1 MNKPETKTKIPPAVY
16 LLLSL
21 TLLLAIRA
29 IPLFK
34 GSIGS
39 YGYDYGFYLY
49 AASHLHPL
57 SLSGWLVAL
66 WGGYSNPLFYLAH
79 AFFIPPNIIIN
90 QLYLLFTIL
99 VALSFY
105 WFFGNNKKAAAWAV
119 ILCATSLI
127 QTESYT
133 MFLWKNWAA
142 LPFLI
147 LAFKFY
153 RDRNWRWLTVSTI
166 VVSLTHRTTLI
177 VLLLTLAV
185 TFAIELYKEKKYKSL
200 SKFLALA
207 LGLVIFGTFFPQLRL
222 VATDLLQNNNTYVR
236 TGLFLEGQNLFSL
249 LWPYLLLALP
259 GAYLYI
265 KNKQPLILTVL
276 TGICGLWFIF
286 HLPFYHRFL
295 IYLDLAL
302 IFYSAYFLGQQKFHT
317 WPKKIALACVILF
330 LSWQS
335 YNFASAKIPLIS
347 KSEIQEI
354 KNFNQPGAFILAL
367 SADDAPWLL
376 GYAKNVRLGAPGL
389 LEDPHTFEE
398 WNMFWQNQKQID
410 FISKYPRPLYF
421 YGRSYRLQGGIDI
434 CFLEVSKNFFF
445 YDFSCPNIQN

>member
-1 MNKPETKTKIPPAVY
+1 MNKPETKTKTPTAVY

-21 TLLLAIRA
+21 TLLLVIRA
-29 IPLFK
+29 VPLFK

-39 YGYDYGFYLY
+39 FGYDYGFYLY

-99 VALSFY
+99 LALSFY
-105 WFFGNNKKAAAWAV
+105 WFFGTNKKAAAWAV

-127 QTESYT
+127 QTESYA

-153 RDRNWRWLTVSTI
+153 RDRNWRWLTVSAI
-166 VVSLTHRTTLI
+166 AVALTHRTTLI
-177 VLLLTLAV
+177 ILLLTLAI
-185 TFAIELYKEKKYKSL
+185 TFTVELNKEKKYQHL
-200 SKFLALA
+200 IEFLILV
-207 LGLVIFGTFFPQLRL
+207 LGLGILGAFLPQLRS
-222 VATDLLQNNNTYVR
+222 VAIDLLQNNNSYVR
-236 TGLFLEGQNLFSL
+236 TGLFLERQNLFTL

-265 KNKQPLILTVL
+265 KNKQPLILTVF
-276 TGICGLWFIF
+276 TVVCGLWYIF

-295 IYLDLAL
+295 IYLDLSL
-302 IFYSAYFLGQQKFHT
+302 IFYSAYFLGQQNFHT
-317 WPKKIALACVILF
+317 WLKKISLACVILF
-330 LSWQS
+330 LTWQA
-335 YNFASAKIPLIS
+335 YNFASTKLPLIS
-347 KSEIQEI
+347 RSEIQEI
-354 KNFNQPGAFILAL
+354 KNFNQPGAFILAV

-376 GYAKNVRLGAPGL
+376 GFAQNARLGAPGL

-398 WNMFWQNQKQID
+398 WNMFWQNQNQIN

-421 YGRSYRLQGGIDI
+421 YQRSYRMQNGIDE
-434 CFLEVSKNFFF
+434 CFLRISENFYQYNFN
-445 YDFSCPNIQN
+445 CANILN